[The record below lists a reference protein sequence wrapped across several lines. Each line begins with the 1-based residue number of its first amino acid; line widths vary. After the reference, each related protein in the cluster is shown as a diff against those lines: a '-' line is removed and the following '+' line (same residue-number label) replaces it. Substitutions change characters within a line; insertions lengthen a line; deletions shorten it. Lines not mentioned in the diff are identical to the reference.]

1 MSEVLENKKGT
12 KVETT
17 DFLSGLGIQITTESR
32 VRQTKSLKERI
43 LKSIKTEIE
52 MIESRKDLTLL
63 KNNKTVNGKLTEVN
77 ENRFWKPSNSMENKL
92 LVNIKLKGKIFG
104 CGKKVERYNPNY
116 MVVENNKKQLIG
128 LLNKAKESLESIDEN
143 NKEFWV
149 IQNLESNLIRLGGM
163 VE

>member
-1 MSEVLENKKGT
+1 MSEVLENKT
-12 KVETT
+12 EVMFETT
-17 DFLSGLGIQITTESR
+17 DFFSDLGIETTTESR

-63 KNNKTVNGKLTEVN
+63 KLNKTVNGKLTEVN
-77 ENRFWKPSNSMENKL
+77 ENRFWKPSNNMKNKL

-116 MVVENNKKQLIG
+116 MIVDTDKQKLIELLKSIKNG
-128 LLNKAKESLESIDEN
+128 LSEVDE
-143 NKEFWV
+143 KDEKFWM
-149 IQNLESNLIRLGGM
+149 I
-163 VE
+163 

>member
-1 MSEVLENKKGT
+1 MSEVLENKT
-12 KVETT
+12 VAKVETM
-17 DFLSGLGIQITTESR
+17 DFFSDLGVETTTESR
-32 VRQTKSLKERI
+32 FRKTKSLKERI
-43 LKSIKTEIE
+43 LKSIDNEIKLIGE
-52 MIESRKDLTLL
+52 RDDLTLL
-63 KNNKTVNGKLTEVN
+63 KPTKMVNGKPTPTN

-149 IQNLESNLIRLGGM
+149 I
-163 VE
+163 

>member
-17 DFLSGLGIQITTESR
+17 DFLSGLGIEITTESR

-149 IQNLESNLIRLGGM
+149 I
-163 VE
+163 

>member
-43 LKSIKTEIE
+43 LRSIKTEIE

-149 IQNLESNLIRLGGM
+149 I
-163 VE
+163 

>member
-1 MSEVLENKKGT
+1 MSEVLENKT
-12 KVETT
+12 EVMFETT
-17 DFLSGLGIQITTESR
+17 DFFSDLGIETTTESR

-43 LKSIKTEIE
+43 LKSIDTEIE

-104 CGKKVERYNPNY
+104 CGKKVDRYNPNY
-116 MVVENNKKQLIG
+116 MVVENSKKKLIG
-128 LLNKAKESLESIDEN
+128 LLNKAKDSLESIDEN
-143 NKEFWV
+143 NENFW
-149 IQNLESNLIRLGGM
+149 LI
-163 VE
+163 

>member
-1 MSEVLENKKGT
+1 MSEVLENKT
-12 KVETT
+12 EVMVETT
-17 DFLSGLGIQITTESR
+17 DFLSGLGIETTTESR

-43 LKSIKTEIE
+43 LKSIDTEIE

-104 CGKKVERYNPNY
+104 CGKKVDRYNPNY
-116 MVVENNKKQLIG
+116 MVVENSKKKLIG
-128 LLNKAKESLESIDEN
+128 LLNKAKDSLESIDEN
-143 NKEFWV
+143 NENFW
-149 IQNLESNLIRLGGM
+149 LI
-163 VE
+163 